1 MNAKRR
7 LSMSR
12 FLRILLLL
20 AAGLAFGATLS
31 AQQLWR
37 EGGSA
42 SGLALSGE
50 DQAEAR
56 LYGRYTSGGFKA
68 PSEGA
73 SLWGTGA
80 DAAAES
86 HFKDLVLAGR
96 FSFDLV
102 SGKDMY
108 GSMFTQPGY
117 YPIDVLEF
125 TPGQKVKQT
134 YGIGGSLAWMNGS
147 RWIPGASLRFEGINY
162 AKRKDIR
169 HTTYRQEVEIMPSLL
184 YRGDGWAA
192 GATFRWEKTSEFIQA
207 EQIGSATSDSYY
219 AFLDK
224 GLRYGAYQVWD
235 GSGIHLKEAG
245 VDRLPVKEI
254 TYEAGL
260 QASLGD
266 FLYGQTSYRILRGEA
281 GEKGYTWFRFPG
293 YGLDASLAGA
303 FSSGAGR
310 HVFRADYSWS
320 RQDNFETVLEKV
332 TTGGVTTPVEYGSN
346 PVYKQE
352 MVSVGASYRL
362 EAERGWELS
371 ASAIITYDYQFSTM
385 LYPFVDEDGAMHLSS
400 SIEARIPAG
409 RFTLGAGIL
418 YMDLLASRLH
428 ELTRLDEKLEVS
440 TEPFRLS
447 DFHAREQEVS
457 DAPRIGG
464 RLSLRCDFPLQN
476 GNPLFVEA
484 GFDFLH
490 AFQVELLEGRNRQ
503 ATQLTIGYQF

>member
-1 MNAKRR
+1 
-7 LSMSR
+7 MSR
-12 FLRILLLL
+12 LLKCLLLL
-20 AAGLAFGATLS
+20 VPGLAFSTALS

-37 EGGSA
+37 EGGNA
-42 SGLALSGE
+42 SGLALSGQ

-56 LYGRYTSGGFKA
+56 LYGRYTSGGFKT

-80 DAAAES
+80 AAAAES

-108 GSMFTQPGY
+108 GSMFTRPGY
-117 YPIDVLEF
+117 YPVDVLEF

-147 RWIPGASLRFEGINY
+147 RWIPGASLRFEGVNY

-169 HTTYRQEVEIMPSLL
+169 HTTYRQEVEVVPSLL

-192 GATFRWEKTSEFIQA
+192 GATFRWDKTSEFIQA

-254 TYEAGL
+254 TYGAGL

-266 FLYGQTSYRILRGEA
+266 FLYGQAEYRVSRGEA

-293 YGLDASLAGA
+293 RALDALLAGS
-303 FSSGAGR
+303 FRGGDGR
-310 HVFRADYSWS
+310 HTILLHYGWQRKENW
-320 RQDNFETVLEKV
+320 ETVLEKV
-332 TTGGVTTPVEYGSN
+332 TAGGVTTPVEYGSN
-346 PVYKQE
+346 PVFRQE
-352 MVSVGASYRL
+352 ILSAEPSYRF
-362 EAERGWELS
+362 EAESGWEVSACAEVTFNHRLS
-371 ASAIITYDYQFSTM
+371 TV
-385 LYPFVDEDGAMHLSS
+385 LYPFGDDDSVTHLTSR
-400 SIEARIPAG
+400 IETKIPWG
-409 RFTLGAGIL
+409 RFTLGAG
-418 YMDLLASRLH
+418 LLLRNVLGSH
-428 ELTRLDEKLEVS
+428 THTLTNTDESLGVS
-440 TEPFRLS
+440 TEPFRLD
-447 DFHAREQEVS
+447 DFYEKELEAA
-457 DAPRIGG
+457 DAARIGG
-464 RLSLRCDFPLQN
+464 KLSLRYSIPLRG
-476 GNPLFVEA
+476 GNPLFLEA
-484 GFDFLH
+484 GCDFVH
-490 AFQVELLEGRNRQ
+490 AFRVERLEGRNRQ
-503 ATQLTIGYQF
+503 VTQLTIGYLF